1 MPGATVGP
9 RPLASRRRTSAHRS
23 RAVSFVAG
31 LLLLQGLLEISVGA
45 FELYSGTET
54 PLMHAW
60 QSTLAGLPVALGIIL
75 LAVAVGLWQLRPWA
89 WLVAMSLQ
97 GIDLAHGLTMYLLGD
112 PDYWSM
118 ALTAFIV
125 LALNQAEV
133 REAFGTADA

>member
-9 RPLASRRRTSAHRS
+9 RPLAPRQRTSTHRS

-31 LLLLQGLLEISVGA
+31 LLLFQGLLEILVGSI
-45 FELYSGTET
+45 ELYSGIES
-54 PLMHAW
+54 PVFNAW
-60 QSTLAGLPVALGIIL
+60 QSTLVGLPVALGCIL
-75 LAVAVGLWQLRPWA
+75 LVVAVGLWQLRSWA

-97 GIDLAHGLTMYLLGD
+97 GIDLAHALTMYLLGD